1 MVISELI
8 SKDLSDIYPNPILLF
23 NIGENDPL
31 VTSPII
37 LLLLSLII
45 LWDLAMFL
53 PCISKPINF
62 FDNSLDLILFNVLF
76 TI

>member
-62 FDNSLDLILFNVLF
+62 LDNYWDLILFNVLF

>member
-1 MVISELI
+1 MFFERISIVISELI

-45 LWDLAMFL
+45 L
-53 PCISKPINF
+53 
-62 FDNSLDLILFNVLF
+62 
-76 TI
+76 